1 MGAKLLLAAAGF
13 AAGYLIG
20 TKRGR
25 KDYERIK
32 RQAADF
38 VNTPR
43 VQKGLSD
50 AQQFAS
56 DNVPV
61 VGDTVASAIGAVRDA
76 AKSESSSQ
84 QEGNTTSTPTS

>member
-1 MGAKLLLAAAGF
+1 MGPKIIVAAAGF
-13 AAGYLIG
+13 AAGYLLG

-25 KDYERIK
+25 KDYEQIK
-32 RQAADF
+32 RQAAQF

-50 AQQFAS
+50 AQKFVS

-61 VGDTVASAIGAVRDA
+61 VGDSVASAIGTVRDA
-76 AKSESSSQ
+76 AKSEAAETKNTGSS
-84 QEGNTTSTPTS
+84 PTS